1 LRKIGFT
8 ALEMSQEQ
16 VDVVRRFGSKVYYG
30 DASRLDLLRAAKA
43 DKAEIFVLAIDDV
56 ASSLKTA
63 ATVKK
68 HFPNLA
74 IYARARN
81 RFHAYQLMDI
91 GVDGLIREALLSSLD
106 LAKQVLQGLG
116 IEEEKARGTIEMFK
130 AHDEKTLL
138 AQHAV
143 HHDETKLIQSA
154 KEAAQELQ
162 GIFEAD
168 TSSEKDA
175 NKQVLA
181 VPLR

>member
-1 LRKIGFT
+1 
-8 ALEMSQEQ
+8 EQ

-30 DASRLDLLRAAKA
+30 DASRLELLRAAKA
-43 DKAEIFVLAIDDV
+43 DRAKIFVLAIDNV

-91 GVDGLIREALLSSLD
+91 GVDGLIRETFLSSLD
-106 LAKQVLQGLG
+106 LARRVLWGLDIG
-116 IEEEKARGTIEMFK
+116 EEQARATVEMFK

-138 AQHAV
+138 AQHAI
-143 HHDETKLIQSA
+143 HHDETKLIQTA

-162 GIFEAD
+162 ALFETD
-168 TSSEKDA
+168 T
-175 NKQVLA
+175 
-181 VPLR
+181 